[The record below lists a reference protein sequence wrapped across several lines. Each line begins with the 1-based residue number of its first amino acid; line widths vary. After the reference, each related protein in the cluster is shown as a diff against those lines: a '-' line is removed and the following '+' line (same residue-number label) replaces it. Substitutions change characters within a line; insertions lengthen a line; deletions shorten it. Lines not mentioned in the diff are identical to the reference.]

1 MKDFTLYPE
10 ALELKQLG
18 FDEPCFGYYVDGEL
32 RGIDLGMEELGGV
45 KPYYQRFGFHVLSNH
60 DIDNPNKVVVTA
72 PTYAQ
77 AFRWFRKKH
86 NLFGQVNIRTYFIH
100 DISNDDIKM
109 VKKYDKLLAT
119 YEEAELACLK
129 QLIKILKN
137 K

>member
-1 MKDFTLYPE
+1 MIDEFVTYEQAKTLIDDLGFRFYDDSCYMKCYGEAWDISLSHEVNYPMP
-10 ALELKQLG
+10 LKQ
-18 FDEPCFGYYVDGEL
+18 
-32 RGIDLGMEELGGV
+32 
-45 KPYYQRFGFHVLSNH
+45 
-60 DIDNPNKVVVTA
+60 
-72 PTYAQ
+72 Q